1 MFIIDEIWREI
12 KSFLFHNIKIHGKHL
27 VNHKY
32 NITYN
37 NVMNELNYKYKK
49 HIPMGG
55 PKILYTSKK
64 GFFHCIKLYYGIPK
78 PSFYKT
84 KNRIYSVVIET
95 IYNFTKNH
103 NIVERFYLTNI

>member
-12 KSFLFHNIKIHGKHL
+12 KSFLFHNIKKHGKHL

-49 HIPMGG
+49 HIPIGG
-55 PKILYTSKK
+55 PKILYGSKK
-64 GFFHCIKLYYGIPK
+64 QHFHYIKLYYGIPK
-78 PSFYKT
+78 PSLYKM
-84 KNRIYSVVIET
+84 NSRIYSVIIET
-95 IYNFTKNH
+95 IPNFTKNH
-103 NIVERFYLTNI
+103 DIVEQYYLLNI